1 MLTDFLEKLKAFLKE
16 NQRDL
21 YLAALVF
28 LMSVGSFGLGRLSV
42 IWPEKQPIRIDQTGE
57 IDQSAFGLDEVA
69 SPNNFTKRS
78 ASPNSTISSSQGNYV
93 ASKNGSS
100 YHRPDCP
107 GAKQIKE
114 ENRIV
119 FQTAEEARSAGYKP
133 AGNCP
138 GL

>member
-1 MLTDFLEKLKAFLKE
+1 MLTDLAKKIKVWLKE

-28 LMSVGSFGLGRLSV
+28 VVSVASFGLGRLSA
-42 IWPEKQPIRIDQTGE
+42 IWPEKQPIAIEGPENEGQMTKATTASEAR
-57 IDQSAFGLDEVA
+57 QSSLSSFGLSPSTQGDFVA
-69 SPNNFTKRS
+69 SR
-78 ASPNSTISSSQGNYV
+78 
-93 ASKNGSS
+93 NGSS
-100 YHRPDCP
+100 YHLPDCP

-114 ENRIV
+114 ENKIW
-119 FQTAEEARSAGYKP
+119 FQSAEAARSAGYKP